1 MRSETRLKE
10 TEIGNIP
17 EDWDVKRIKDLVSI
31 NALTINKSYPYTEI
45 SYFDISSVHNG
56 RILGSQR
63 LLLKDAPSRAKRIV
77 RDNDILF
84 STVRP
89 NLKHFAFARH
99 AKPNTVASTGF
110 AVITAKNIVPEF
122 LYCYLSTNR
131 FTDYL
136 TAIAD
141 AHTSTYPSFNPDVI
155 ENSYVPFPPDDEQK
169 AIAKILCDLDLKI
182 ELSHQLNK
190 TLEAIGQTLF
200 KRWFIDFD
208 FPNEEGKPYKSSGGE
223 MVDSELGET
232 PKGWRIG
239 VLSDIAV
246 VIDCLHSKKPNR
258 QDSGQ
263 YLLQVYNIGVDGR
276 LDLSKLYFVA
286 NDDYKKWTKR
296 ISVKNG
302 DLVISKT
309 GRVGAVAQ
317 MLEGFEAGM
326 GRNLVCI
333 RHMKSKSLP
342 AFLKEYLLCPSMKR
356 EIGIKTH
363 LGTVL
368 KSLHV
373 KEIEKL
379 RTILPPYEI
388 IKKFEELARPFQKL
402 VNMNIKSN
410 LNLIQIRDSL
420 LPRLMSGRSR
430 VSIG

>member
-1 MRSETRLKE
+1 MKSETKFKE
-10 TEIGNIP
+10 TEIGKVP
-17 EDWDVKRIKDLVSI
+17 EEWNVKEIGDVCHLVRNSFSPS
-31 NALTINKSYPYTEI
+31 KE
-45 SYFDISSVHNG
+45 D
-56 RILGSQR
+56 
-63 LLLKDAPSRAKRIV
+63 SRAYIGLEHIEQDTLRLISIGSSKNINSNKLVFRKGQ
-77 RDNDILF
+77 ILF
-84 STVRP
+84 GKLRPYFRKVYRP
-89 NLKHFAFARH
+89 NFEGVCSTDIFVIDANKKFDNCFLFYFFADRRMIEEATLSSEGTRM
-99 AKPNTVASTGF
+99 PRASWKYLEKLQRGF
-110 AVITAKNIVPEF
+110 PD
-122 LYCYLSTNR
+122 LS
-131 FTDYL
+131 
-136 TAIAD
+136 
-141 AHTSTYPSFNPDVI
+141 
-155 ENSYVPFPPDDEQK
+155 EQK
-169 AIAKILCDLDLKI
+169 AIAKILSDLDSKI
-182 ELSHQLNK
+182 ELNNEINK
-190 TLEAIGQTLF
+190 TLEAIGQALF
-200 KRWFIDFD
+200 KRWFVDFD
-208 FPNEEGKPYKSSGGE
+208 FPDEKGKPYKSSGGE
-223 MVDSELGET
+223 MVDSELGEM
-232 PKGWRIG
+232 PKVWRIG

-246 VIDCLHSKKPNR
+246 VVDCLHSKKPNR

-333 RHMKSKSLP
+333 RHMKNKSLP

-402 VNMNIKSN
+402 VNMNIKGN

-420 LPRLMSGRSR
+420 LPRLMSGRIR